1 LYRFRRTRGIKE
13 ELLATGKAVICA
25 TALLAVFV
33 VLGHVE
39 KISRLVILATGLL
52 NFLSFGVWRYRG
64 TQTLERR
71 VAAGNG
77 ERNAVIVGANRVG
90 YELARSLQGNRHLGY
105 VVRGFVDDTAQSNG
119 FKVLGRT
126 DDLIN
131 VIRAE
136 YVDEVFLA
144 PPYSPELLSR
154 IAAQAQH
161 SRTEVKI
168 VPALFES
175 MSANTSVDYIGDLP
189 VLSLWRKP
197 FPASA
202 LFVKR
207 VLDVI
212 LSVVALL
219 LAAPLLTLLAIA
231 IKLDSPGGIF
241 YVAERVGRK
250 GQRFRCYKLRTMVAN
265 ADQLKEELR
274 RANERIGAFFKIERD
289 PRITRVGRFL
299 RKYSLDE
306 LPQIWN
312 VLQGE
317 MSLVGP
323 RPHPVDDFA
332 NYTLEDR
339 RRLEV
344 RPGITGLW
352 QIMGRRDPS
361 FERNMALDLEYI
373 ENWSLALD
381 FKILLKTLPTVL
393 RGTGQ

>member
-1 LYRFRRTRGIKE
+1 
-13 ELLATGKAVICA
+13 VI
-25 TALLAVFV
+25 
-33 VLGHVE
+33 
-39 KISRLVILATGLL
+39 I
-52 NFLSFGVWRYRG
+52 
-64 TQTLERR
+64 
-71 VAAGNG
+71 
-77 ERNAVIVGANRVG
+77 GANRVG
-90 YELARSLQGNRHLGY
+90 YELAKSLQRNRHLGY
-105 VVRGFVDDTAQSNG
+105 VLRGFVDDTAESNG

-136 YVDEVFLA
+136 YVDEVFLV

-154 IAAQAQH
+154 IAAQAQR

-168 VPALFES
+168 VPAFVES
-175 MSANTSVDYIGDLP
+175 VAATAGVDYIDDLP

-207 VLDVI
+207 VLDVA
-212 LSVVALL
+212 LSVIGLVV
-219 LAAPLLTLLAIA
+219 AAPLFAFLAVA
-231 IKLDSPGGIF
+231 IKVDSPGPVF
-241 YVAERVGRK
+241 YIADRVGRK
-250 GQRFRCYKLRTMVAN
+250 GQRFRCYKLRTMLAN
-265 ADQLKEELR
+265 ADELKEELR
-274 RANERIGAFFKIERD
+274 RGNERRGAFFKIECD
-289 PRITRVGRFL
+289 PRITRLGRVL

-312 VLQGE
+312 VLQGQ

-361 FERNMALDLEYI
+361 FERSMALDLEYI
-373 ENWSLALD
+373 EKWSLALD
-381 FKILLKTLPTVL
+381 FKILLKTLPAVL